1 MFTGIIEEKARIDRI
16 IKSRVRRIHITS
28 GIDGQEGESIAIQGI
43 CLTIAQKN
51 KNGFVVE
58 TMAQTETDTTL
69 NLWQVGDYVNLERA
83 LHIGDRLG
91 GHILLGHIDEVAKLI
106 RIRANEYYF
115 QIKRVNMR
123 YLVPKGSIG
132 IDGVSLTISK
142 YNNNIFSVSLI
153 PYTLKHTTLGNLKIG
168 MKVNIEYDYL
178 TKILARD

>member
-28 GIDGQEGESIAIQGI
+28 RLDVQEGESIAVQGV
-43 CLTIAQKN
+43 CLTIAQKD
-51 KNGFVVE
+51 KKGFVVE
-58 TMAQTETDTTL
+58 AMAQTETDTTL
-69 NLWQVGDYVNLERA
+69 NLWQAGDYVNLERA
-83 LHIGDRLG
+83 LRLGDRLG

-115 QIKRVNMR
+115 QIKRDNVR

-132 IDGVSLTISK
+132 VDGVSLTISK
-142 YNNNIFSVSLI
+142 YNNNLFSVSLI
-153 PYTLKHTTLGNLKIG
+153 PYTLKQTTLGSLKTG